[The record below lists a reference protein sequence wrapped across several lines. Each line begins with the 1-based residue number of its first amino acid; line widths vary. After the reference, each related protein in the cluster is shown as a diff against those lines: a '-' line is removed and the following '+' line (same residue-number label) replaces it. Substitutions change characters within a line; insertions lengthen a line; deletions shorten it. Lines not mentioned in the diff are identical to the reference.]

1 MLAKLLVIL
10 SVWFLL
16 SLIVTLLVGMAIST
30 FREVPMPG
38 FTPALETDWEAA
50 GVEEVEEEQSL
61 VLAYH

>member
-30 FREVPMPG
+30 FREVPA
-38 FTPALETDWEAA
+38 PAFIPPLETDWEAA
-50 GVEEVEEEQSL
+50 GVEEVEEEQLL
-61 VLAYH
+61 VLAYE